1 MSLATHTRNDSP
13 ISDAGLAH
21 LHGLNRLRSLELV
34 DTNVT
39 DAGVVQ
45 LKSLTGLQELY
56 IGDTKVTEAGVTEIQ
71 RALPNLKIVR

>member
-1 MSLATHTRNDSP
+1 
-13 ISDAGLAH
+13 
-21 LHGLNRLRSLELV
+21 V